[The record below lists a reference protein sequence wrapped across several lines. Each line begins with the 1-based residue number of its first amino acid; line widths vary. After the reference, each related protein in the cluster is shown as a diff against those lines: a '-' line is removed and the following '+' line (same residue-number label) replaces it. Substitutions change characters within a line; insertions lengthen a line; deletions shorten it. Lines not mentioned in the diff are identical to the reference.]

1 MKNHEIMTLNLER
14 LSVIDLKMAINYI
27 IFDFEDEIRDENTTE
42 ERKKIAQSAIDH
54 RWKPL
59 LDKIAK
65 QFEEQDN

>member
-14 LSVIDLKMAINYI
+14 ISIIDLKMAIHHI
-27 IFDFEDEIRDENTTE
+27 IFDFEDEIRDESTTE
-42 ERKKIAQSAIDH
+42 ERKKIAQSAIDN

-59 LDKIAK
+59 LDKIDK